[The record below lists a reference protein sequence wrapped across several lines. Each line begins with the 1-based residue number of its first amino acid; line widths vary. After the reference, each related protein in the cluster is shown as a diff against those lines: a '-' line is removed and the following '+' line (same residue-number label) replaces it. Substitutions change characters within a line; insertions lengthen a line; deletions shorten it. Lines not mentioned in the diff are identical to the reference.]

1 MLGAVALAVVAIV
14 FIGRPTLAQH
24 YRVAAQNEL
33 RSDPRGA
40 LSDAEES
47 LSLNPDA
54 LQSYYAR
61 SAAYAR
67 LAAYLPARRA
77 MREAIEREPHN
88 YVSWALLGD
97 LATRRG
103 SISEAMSAYRRASR
117 LNPRDR
123 ELRLLAS
130 RRALVERLHRE
141 PDAVGPLIE
150 RAASR

>member
-1 MLGAVALAVVAIV
+1 VALAVVAIV
-14 FIGRPTLAQH
+14 FIGRPTLAEH
-24 YRVAAQNEL
+24 YRVAAQKEL

-40 LSDAEES
+40 LADAEEA

-54 LQSYYAR
+54 LQSYYAK

-67 LAAYLPARRA
+67 FAAYLPARRA

-103 SISEAMSAYRRASR
+103 SISAAMSAYRRASM
-117 LNPRDR
+117 LNPRDS

-141 PDAVGPLIE
+141 PDAVGPLVE
-150 RAASR
+150 RAASG